1 MKFEEFSEKMVV
13 IDNKIKSFIYF
24 LIKNDEVVYIGKTE
38 NGFVRPFTHKDKDFD
53 LVISIPFDNSLLDE
67 KEKFL
72 IKKYT
77 PIYNTTFAKYKKNL
91 TLFEMTLPKIVN
103 LYFPKNTKIDI
114 DKLKD
119 FAYSNGIQKNIIKK
133 REYVDWKHLNGLL
146 ELNKDKLE
154 DLIVYKIVKK
164 SKNVK

>member
-72 IKKYT
+72 TWLSDLEYGLFGIPKPDKV
-77 PIYNTTFAKYKKNL
+77 FFL
-91 TLFEMTLPKIVN
+91 T
-103 LYFPKNTKIDI
+103 
-114 DKLKD
+114 
-119 FAYSNGIQKNIIKK
+119 
-133 REYVDWKHLNGLL
+133 
-146 ELNKDKLE
+146 
-154 DLIVYKIVKK
+154 
-164 SKNVK
+164 